1 MLEVDE
7 VARIFQKS
15 FENLNNNNNKEST
28 SEMAEFYSG
37 MVTQLQ
43 NLIMEF
49 GERLGISDWNQWY
62 YDCGMRVCGTPQVPT
77 CDWCN
82 SLST

>member
-15 FENLNNNNNKEST
+15 FENLNNNNKEST
-28 SEMAEFYSG
+28 SEMREFYSG

-43 NLIMEF
+43 NLIVEF
-49 GERLGISDWNQWY
+49 GEMLGISDWDQWY

-82 SLST
+82 SLGT

>member
-15 FENLNNNNNKEST
+15 FENLNNNNKEST

-49 GERLGISDWNQWY
+49 GEMLGIPDWDQWY
-62 YDCGMRVCGTPQVPT
+62 YDCGMRICGTPQVPI

-82 SLST
+82 SLGT

>member
-1 MLEVDE
+1 MLEVNE
-7 VARIFQKS
+7 VARIFEKS
-15 FENLNNNNNKEST
+15 FENLSNSNKEPT
-28 SEMAEFYSG
+28 PEMKEFYSG

-49 GERLGISDWNQWY
+49 GEGLGISDWNQWY

-77 CDWCN
+77 CDWCD
-82 SLST
+82 SLGT

>member
-7 VARIFQKS
+7 VARIFEKS
-15 FENLNNNNNKEST
+15 FENLSNSNKEPT
-28 SEMAEFYSG
+28 PEMKEFYSG
-37 MVTQLQ
+37 MATQLQ
-43 NLIMEF
+43 NLIVEF

-77 CDWCN
+77 CDWCD
-82 SLST
+82 SLGT

>member
-1 MLEVDE
+1 
-7 VARIFQKS
+7 
-15 FENLNNNNNKEST
+15 
-28 SEMAEFYSG
+28 MAEFYSG

-49 GERLGISDWNQWY
+49 GERLGISDWDQWY
-62 YDCGMRVCGTPQVPT
+62 YDCGMRVCGTPQVPI

-82 SLST
+82 SLGT